1 MKIKGIVKYLWM
13 FLLIV
18 LLVFFAIM
26 AVKGKEIHEK
36 ICPKVKSARVK
47 TIIYEDKSYNCI
59 ERNCVRDG
67 KVYEIYKQKSFFNE
81 NTRVKAVEVEILEIE
96 TKDIPETKDMVAI
109 VSGIDSISRQYFAVV
124 PKEGLTDGET
134 VTISE

>member
-18 LLVFFAIM
+18 ILVFFAIM
-26 AVKGKEIHEK
+26 AVKGREIHEK
-36 ICPKVKSARVK
+36 ICPKVKTARVK

-59 ERNCVRDG
+59 EKSCVRDG

-109 VSGIDSISRQYFAVV
+109 ILGIDGNGRQYFAVI
-124 PKEGLTDGET
+124 PKEGLTDGEA
-134 VTISE
+134 VVISE

>member
-1 MKIKGIVKYLWM
+1 MCSPGHKGHDDLTSSPPSSA
-13 FLLIV
+13 LSAAV
-18 LLVFFAIM
+18 L
-26 AVKGKEIHEK
+26 
-36 ICPKVKSARVK
+36 P
-47 TIIYEDKSYNCI
+47 DCI

>member
-36 ICPKVKSARVK
+36 ICPKVKTARVK
-47 TIIYEDKSYNCI
+47 AIIYEDKSYNCI

-67 KVYEIYKQKSFFNE
+67 KVYEIYKQKGFFND
-81 NTRVKAVEVEILEIE
+81 NTRVKAVEVTTEDIFPEENLIAITSGIE
-96 TKDIPETKDMVAI
+96 TSSRSYYAI
-109 VSGIDSISRQYFAVV
+109 SENY
-124 PKEGLTDGET
+124 ELTDGEAVVIT
-134 VTISE
+134 K